1 MTTGASSRRFA
12 TAPPSA
18 TGTTRSPPTTLS
30 PSGSR
35 PSTTTTPT
43 REPDDPKQPPARL
56 PGGRTRRRPDDR
68 WLCPHRDRPSP
79 VTQIST
85 LLAAGAAEKDI
96 YVERANGHKSAWPEH
111 DLLLPRLRAGDT
123 LKITRLDRLFYS
135 VQNLV
140 VLGTGLRN
148 RGVRLQRQIDSE
160 SLDGRDLFG
169 MLAILAD
176 LNVQFV
182 AANTNDGLASARVR
196 GRIGG
201 CPSKLTDHQVQ
212 DLIQQHAD
220 GARVPALAK
229 KFKVSQSTV
238 YRLLNLSHL
247 ETQISGNRS

>member
-1 MTTGASSRRFA
+1 M
-12 TAPPSA
+12 
-18 TGTTRSPPTTLS
+18 
-30 PSGSR
+30 
-35 PSTTTTPT
+35 
-43 REPDDPKQPPARL
+43 
-56 PGGRTRRRPDDR
+56 
-68 WLCPHRDRPSP
+68 
-79 VTQIST
+79 
-85 LLAAGAAEKDI
+85 
-96 YVERANGHKSAWPEH
+96 
-111 DLLLPRLRAGDT
+111 PRLRAGDT

-140 VLGTGLRN
+140 VLGTDLRN

-176 LNVQFV
+176 LNAQFV

-247 ETQISGNRS
+247 ETQISGNRT

>member
-1 MTTGASSRRFA
+1 MTRNNRRLD
-12 TAPPSA
+12 
-18 TGTTRSPPTTLS
+18 SPVVERANGQMTV
-30 PSGSR
+30 GYV
-35 PSTTTTPT
+35 
-43 REPDDPKQPPARL
+43 
-56 PGGRTRRRPDDR
+56 RTVIGQ
-68 WLCPHRDRPSP
+68 SP

-85 LLAAGAAEKDI
+85 LLTAGVAEKDI
-96 YVERANGHKSAWPEH
+96 YVERANGHKSAWPER

-140 VLGTGLRN
+140 VLGTDLRN
-148 RGVRLQRQIDSE
+148 RGVRLHVVEQQIDSE

-169 MLAILAD
+169 MLATLAD
-176 LNVQFV
+176 LNAQFV

-201 CPSKLTDHQVQ
+201 RPPKLNDHQIQ

-220 GARVPALAK
+220 GARVPTLSK

-238 YRLLNLSHL
+238 YRLLNLSAL
-247 ETQISGNRS
+247 EPSR